1 MIVQACLNG
10 AHPPAYH
17 PRLPT
22 SIQALA
28 TDGRQSVAA
37 GASELHIHVRDQNGV
52 ETLHPEWVDA
62 TIKGLKAQLP
72 GTLIGISTGA
82 WIEKDDER
90 VLMYVDRWRV
100 LPDYASVNLSE
111 NNAPALIET
120 LHRVGIGVEAGFAEP
135 GDAERL
141 VSLGLERFALR
152 VLVEVDEQEVD
163 QAHAIADEIL
173 LVLQRSKANLAP
185 RFGHLSMPLL
195 KRAVTAGFSVRVGLE
210 DVSVLPD
217 GSSAGSNADLVAAA
231 VDLLRSA
238 AADRAAGR
246 ETSARPAT
254 KSSAPD

>member
-10 AHPPAYH
+10 AHPPIYH

-28 TDGRQSVAA
+28 IDGRQSVAA
-37 GASELHIHVRDQNGV
+37 GASELHFHVRDQNGV

-62 TIKGLKAQLP
+62 TMEGLKAQLP

-82 WIEKDDER
+82 WIEKNDER
-90 VLMYVDRWRV
+90 VLMYVDRWRL

-111 NNAPALIET
+111 SNAPALIEK
-120 LHRVGIGVEAGFAEP
+120 LHRLGVAVEAGLAEP
-135 GDAERL
+135 ADAERL
-141 VSLGLERFALR
+141 LSLGLDRLALR
-152 VLVEVDEQEVD
+152 VLVEVDAQELD

-173 LVLQRSKANLAP
+173 LVLQRSSVQKPILLHGSNISAW
-185 RFGHLSMPLL
+185 PLL
-195 KRAVTAGFSVRVGLE
+195 KRAVIAGFSVRIGLE
-210 DVSVLPD
+210 DVSVLPN

-231 VDLLRSA
+231 VDLLRGA

-246 ETSARPAT
+246 ETTA
-254 KSSAPD
+254 